1 MAGFFQRKE
10 GFDVEK
16 IIIKKQ
22 SFLISHLCILLLMN
36 ETLTLDKFT
45 LLHLAFQ
52 GLSDEELQEM
62 ASLTEFHA
70 YPPDHVL
77 CHEGAFEEI
86 FYIIADGKAIISK
99 FISEHE
105 GERILRKV
113 GKGDLIGEMALI
125 QNAPR
130 SATVRTLTDCIALE
144 MGKTD
149 FETMLSRSP
158 RMALNIIRITLDR
171 LRENDQAAIRHLQH
185 TNKILRQLDRNKLEF
200 IQVAAHELRTP
211 MTVLKGYA
219 HLLQASPEVKT
230 NGSLAEVTD
239 GILKGTERLH
249 SIVNTMLDVTR
260 IDGET
265 YELRAAPV
273 LLKRL
278 IQDAIADFAHAA
290 SARTIDLLYFQE
302 VDTPFILGDPA
313 LIQKAL
319 NHLISNAI
327 KYTPDGGRVTVST
340 GPASME
346 RNQPA
351 VEIRVTDTGIGLD
364 VEHHDLV
371 FEKFYQVG
379 SVSLHSSGTTSFKGG
394 GPGLGLAIV
403 RGVARAHGG
412 RAWVE
417 SRGHDEINF
426 PGCTF
431 HLVLPVEQPK
441 KRK

>member
-1 MAGFFQRKE
+1 MNGAKVWPR
-10 GFDVEK
+10 K
-16 IIIKKQ
+16 IITEKQ
-22 SFLISHLCILLLMN
+22 FFHPYRLCILVSMN
-36 ETLTLDKFT
+36 EALTLDKLA

-52 GLSDEELQEM
+52 GLSEEELHEM
-62 ASLTEFHA
+62 ASLTEFRA

-77 CHEGAFEEI
+77 CHEGAYEEI
-86 FYIIADGKAIISK
+86 FYIIADGKAVISK
-99 FISEHE
+99 FIGEHE

-130 SATVRTLTDCIALE
+130 SATVRTLTDCIVLE
-144 MGKTD
+144 MGKAD

-171 LRENDQAAIRHLQH
+171 LRENDQAAIRHLQN
-185 TNKILRQLDRNKLEF
+185 TNKVLRQLDRNKLEF

-219 HLLQASPEVKT
+219 HLLQAAPEIKA
-230 NGSLAEVTD
+230 NSSLAEVTD
-239 GILKGTERLH
+239 GIIKGTERLYG
-249 SIVNTMLDVTR
+249 IVNTMLDVTR

-265 YELRAAPV
+265 FELRAAPV

-278 IQDAIADFAHAA
+278 IQDAIADFAPAA
-290 SARTIDLLYFQE
+290 SARSIDLLYFQE
-302 VDTPFILGDPA
+302 ADTPFILGDPA

-319 NHLISNAI
+319 NHLIANAI
-327 KYTPDGGRVTVST
+327 KFTPDGGRVTVS
-340 GPASME
+340 AHLAVLE
-346 RNQPA
+346 RNLPA
-351 VEIRVTDTGIGLD
+351 VDISVADTGIGLD

-379 SVSLHSSGTTSFKGG
+379 GVSLHSSGTTNYKGG

-412 RAWVE
+412 KAWVE
-417 SRGHDEINF
+417 SRGHDEMNF

-431 HLVLPVEQPK
+431 HLLLPVEPPK
-441 KRK
+441 RDKK

>member
-1 MAGFFQRKE
+1 
-10 GFDVEK
+10 
-16 IIIKKQ
+16 
-22 SFLISHLCILLLMN
+22 MN
-36 ETLTLDKFT
+36 ETLTLDKLA
-45 LLHLAFQ
+45 LLHLAFD

-62 ASLTEFHA
+62 AALTEFRA

-77 CHEGAFEEI
+77 CHEGAYEDI
-86 FYIIADGKAIISK
+86 FYIIADGRAVISK
-99 FISEHE
+99 FIGEQE

-130 SATVRTLTDCIALE
+130 SATVRTLTDCIVLE

-158 RMALNIIRITLDR
+158 RMAINIIRITLDR
-171 LRENDQAAIRHLQH
+171 MRENDQAAIRHLQN

-211 MTVLKGYA
+211 LTVLKGYA
-219 HLLQASPEVKT
+219 NLLHSAAEIKASPALT
-230 NGSLAEVTD
+230 EVTD
-239 GILKGTERLH
+239 GVIKGTDRLH
-249 SIVNTMLDVTR
+249 GIVNTMLDVTR
-260 IDGET
+260 IDGEGM
-265 YELRAAPV
+265 ELRAAPV

-278 IQDAIADFAHAA
+278 IQDAVSDFTKAA
-290 SARTIDLLYFQE
+290 SERTIDLVYFQE
-302 VDTPFILGDPA
+302 ADTPFILGDPT

-319 NHLISNAI
+319 NHLIANAI

-340 GPASME
+340 RSITLDMK
-346 RNQPA
+346 QPA
-351 VEIRVTDTGIGLD
+351 VEISVTDTGIGLD
-364 VEHHDLV
+364 PEHHELV

-379 SVSLHSSGTTSFKGG
+379 SVSLHSSGSTSFKGG

-412 RAWVE
+412 KAWVE
-417 SRGHDEINF
+417 SRGHDEVNY

-431 HLVLPVEQPK
+431 HLLLPVEPQSRDKTMPLHHPAQS
-441 KRK
+441 